1 MRQDGERGGCRT
13 VRGLACFGGVSQR
26 VLTALVEYWTR
37 RPVRFWVESELRYPE
52 LFQGVCRKNVP
63 VEVGQLRALLVG
75 NVWELDLKIF
85 PPDREPCVMETYEDF
100 LRSGCLCCLLYY
112 DCGDLE
118 VYIRDEPDRA
128 ALLALLQNAGVDP
141 QPITEENDGRERM
154 RL

>member
-1 MRQDGERGGCRT
+1 MRQDGEGGGCRT

-52 LFQGVCRKNVP
+52 LFQGACRKNVP
-63 VEVGQLRALLVG
+63 VEAGQLR
-75 NVWELDLKIF
+75 
-85 PPDREPCVMETYEDF
+85 
-100 LRSGCLCCLLYY
+100 
-112 DCGDLE
+112 
-118 VYIRDEPDRA
+118 